1 MRDQTIDVCR
11 QAGALVSQGAKMGSL
26 TTVSQL
32 VAAKLGVTLLPASAV
47 PVEVR
52 GPSRRRASEARRCP
66 GRRVGMVHRRSS
78 TRAGEYSELAQV
90 LRGAIVVAGLPVKLE
105 QAGAEEPGS
114 SPDHQAALHR

>member
-11 QAGALVSQGAKMGSL
+11 QAGAAVGQAAKMASL

-32 VAAKLGVTLLPASAV
+32 VAAGIGVTLLPASAV

-52 GPSRRRASEARRCP
+52 GPLSTARFGGSPLP

-78 TRAGEYSELAQV
+78 TRAGEYAELAEV
-90 LRGAIVVAGLPVKLE
+90 LRGAIKSAGLPVLVE
-105 QAGAEEPGS
+105 QAAVGMPGLV
-114 SPDHQAALHR
+114 A

>member
-1 MRDQTIDVCR
+1 
-11 QAGALVSQGAKMGSL
+11 MGSL

-52 GPSRRRASEARRCP
+52 GPLSTARFGGSPLP

-78 TRAGEYSELAQV
+78 TRAGEYGELAQV
-90 LRGAIVVAGLPVKLE
+90 LRDAITAAGLPVKVE
-105 QAGAEEPGS
+105 QAGAHERGLV
-114 SPDHQAALHR
+114 A